1 MDIASALTDNEAA
14 NDTSKMLPVDFVP
27 SPGFREVESVKS
39 FPRGLQPAG
48 KTHWF
53 RMAGSTR

>member
-1 MDIASALTDNEAA
+1 MDITSTLTDNEAA

-39 FPRGLQPAG
+39 FFQGLQPAG
-48 KTHWF
+48 KTRWF
-53 RMAGSTR
+53 QMAGSTR